1 MEFSFIEGI
10 GMGLVLSLIIGPVF
24 FALIQNSIEHG
35 FRHSMVMALG
45 ILVSDSLYVL
55 ISHFG
60 VSYLTHNP
68 SFKAGLGYVGGV
80 IMIGFG
86 LASFFKNTIQRPS
99 SSSLLRKEAP
109 RRRKGFLKGLSL
121 NGVNPF
127 VLLFWISI
135 AGMVHLKKGYS
146 EVDVVLFYGGM
157 LLTVFSTDLL
167 KAYIAKR
174 LRKFITPTF
183 MLYMN
188 RAVGVVL
195 VVFGLRLLWY
205 AVSKSW

>member
-1 MEFSFIEGI
+1 MGFSLVEGI
-10 GMGLVLSLIIGPVF
+10 GMGLVLCLIIGPVF
-24 FALIQNSIEHG
+24 FALIQNSIEYG
-35 FRHSMVMALG
+35 FRHSVVMALG
-45 ILVSDSLYVL
+45 ILVSDSIYVV

-68 SFKAGLGYVGGV
+68 SFKAGLGYVGGA

-86 LASFFKNTIQRPS
+86 LASFFKKTFNRPNS
-99 SSSLLRKEAP
+99 GGVLAKDPP
-109 RRRKGFLKGLSL
+109 RRMKGFLKGLSL

-135 AGMVHLKKGYS
+135 AGMVQLKKRYS
-146 EVDVVLFYGGM
+146 EGDRLLFYGGM

-174 LRKFITPTF
+174 LSKFITPIF

-188 RAVGVVL
+188 RAVGVIL
-195 VVFGLRLLWY
+195 VVFGIRLLWY
-205 AVSKSW
+205 AVSK